1 MLCPVEEELLRIDG
15 TCVIPLAE
23 IDWRYD
29 VSSGPGGQH
38 ANRARTRVEASFDI
52 AGSPS
57 LTDGQRARLLARVG
71 PVARVA
77 AGDERSQIRNRAVA
91 LDRLRQRLA
100 EGLHQ
105 ERPRRPTK
113 PSRGAKERRLS
124 SKRKR
129 AEVKRSRGR
138 RHSSDD

>member
-1 MLCPVEEELLRIDG
+1 MLRVDG

-38 ANRARTRVEASFDI
+38 ANRARTRVEASFDV

-71 PVARVA
+71 PVVRVA
-77 AGDERSQIRNRAVA
+77 AGDERSQARNRAVA
-91 LDRLRQRLA
+91 LERLRRRLA
-100 EGLHQ
+100 DGLHQ
-105 ERPRRPTK
+105 ERPRRPTR

-124 SKRKR
+124 AKRQR
-129 AEVKRSRGR
+129 SELKRSRNR
-138 RHSSDD
+138 RHLSDD

>member
-1 MLCPVEEELLRIDG
+1 MEEVLRVDA

-38 ANRARTRVEASFDI
+38 ANRARTRVEASFDV

-57 LTDGQRARLLARVG
+57 LTEGQRNRLLARVG
-71 PVARVA
+71 PVVRVA
-77 AGDERSQIRNRAVA
+77 SGDERSQTRNRAVA
-91 LDRLRQRLA
+91 LDRLRRRLA

-113 PSRGAKERRLS
+113 PSAGARERRLTG
-124 SKRKR
+124 KRHRSETKR
-129 AEVKRSRGR
+129 ARGR
-138 RHSSDD
+138 PRHDTD

>member
-1 MLCPVEEELLRIDG
+1 MLRVDG

-23 IDWRYD
+23 IEWRYD

-57 LTDGQRARLLARVG
+57 LADGQRARLLTKLG
-71 PVARVA
+71 PVVRVA
-77 AGDERSQIRNRAVA
+77 AGDERSQTRNRAVA

-105 ERPRRPTK
+105 ERPRRATK

-124 SKRKR
+124 SKKKR
-129 AEVKRSRGR
+129 ADLKRSRGR
-138 RHSSDD
+138 RHQSDD

>member
-1 MLCPVEEELLRIDG
+1 MEEEDTLRVDG

-38 ANRARTRVEASFDI
+38 ANRSRTRVEASFDI

-57 LTDGQRARLLARVG
+57 LTDGQRARLLARIG
-71 PVARVA
+71 PVVRVA
-77 AGDERSQIRNRAVA
+77 AGDERSQTRNRAVA
-91 LDRLRQRLA
+91 LDRLRRRLA
-100 EGLHQ
+100 DGLHQ
-105 ERPRRPTK
+105 DRPRRPTK

-129 AEVKRSRGR
+129 ADLKRSRGR
-138 RHSSDD
+138 RHGPED

>member
-1 MLCPVEEELLRIDG
+1 MDEVLRVDG

-23 IDWRYD
+23 VQWRFD

-38 ANRARTRVEASFDI
+38 ANRARTRVEASFDV

-71 PVARVA
+71 PVVRVA
-77 AGDERSQIRNRAVA
+77 SGDERSQTRNRAVA
-91 LDRLRQRLA
+91 LERLRHRLA

-105 ERPRRPTK
+105 ERPRRATK
-113 PSRGAKERRLS
+113 PSRGAKERRLT
-124 SKRKR
+124 SKRQR
-129 AEVKRSRGR
+129 SELKRSRGR
-138 RHSSDD
+138 ARRTDYD